1 MYYILVGSERSLPL
15 TVALA
20 LALRDGLPLALA
32 STLSRGRRVR
42 ARSPCGRSLAVPGSA
57 GVLAAPFCTAAV
69 CGAINGSLG
78 YCESPHGVVIALAL
92 ALALA
97 LAPAPAPTPALGGST
112 CHVHPA
118 STEVSLSL
126 SLSLSLLLLPPAS
139 TLAHCLAAALHRVAI
154 ALARYHAIALA
165 LALTLAP
172 LAHIR
177 TFQVSSLA
185 HGRCYWPQIV
195 R

>member
-97 LAPAPAPTPALGGST
+97 PAPGARSAYDRIRRAIRLFMVGVGSGGSSSMLRT
-112 CHVHPA
+112 RGDSSRSILVCSPARSVRSALVHVSRQGA
-118 STEVSLSL
+118 S
-126 SLSLSLLLLPPAS
+126 
-139 TLAHCLAAALHRVAI
+139 
-154 ALARYHAIALA
+154 
-165 LALTLAP
+165 
-172 LAHIR
+172 
-177 TFQVSSLA
+177 
-185 HGRCYWPQIV
+185 
-195 R
+195 